1 MESWARLRA
10 RCRVDVLAAD
20 HRSKAGKR
28 RQTGAREIQGMARQ
42 EPLCRQRCQEGQERR
57 T

>member
-20 HRSKAGKR
+20 HRSKGGEAEADGSR
-28 RQTGAREIQGMARQ
+28 RDPRHAKKDRSGGHELTQGN
-42 EPLCRQRCQEGQERR
+42 
-57 T
+57 